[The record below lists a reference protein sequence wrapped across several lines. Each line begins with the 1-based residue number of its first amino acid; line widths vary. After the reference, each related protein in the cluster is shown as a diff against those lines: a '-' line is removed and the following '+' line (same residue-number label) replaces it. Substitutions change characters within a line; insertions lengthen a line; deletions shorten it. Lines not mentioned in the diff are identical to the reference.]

1 MNIKMADDKEKHLLE
16 VLKIINEKNNIS
28 STELSSILNQSHNT
42 IIGFIKSLSSH
53 EGIINVNSKTVS
65 SWELTD
71 EGKFI
76 IDNASYEALVFDY
89 VKKNGTV
96 PMVEI
101 MKNVSNAKIGFSK
114 AMAKGWIKN
123 EKGTV
128 TTAVE
133 QVADEVKKDLEY
145 IKNSESKS
153 VPDVRKTDYKKR
165 KLIKEVS
172 VNVLHVTKGPS
183 FTLTLEKPET
193 ELTPEMIANGSWKD
207 KSFKPYNFEAQ
218 GVPPP
223 RGHLHHLL
231 KLRNEFRRIFLEL
244 GYTEMN
250 TKNYVVSSFWNFDAL
265 FQPQQH
271 PARDAHDTFFLQ
283 KPRESKGFPSDYCER
298 VKTVHSVGNYGSIGY
313 QYNWDINEAKKNILR
328 THTTVN
334 SARSLYS
341 LGQSKTFTPVK
352 MFSIDRVFRNET
364 LDATHLAEFNQIE
377 GLIADYDL
385 SLGDLIGVINQF
397 FSKIGFD
404 KIKFKPAYNPY
415 TEPSMEI
422 FCYHEGLQKWIEVG
436 NSGMFRPEM
445 LLPLGLPPNVNVIAW
460 GLSLER
466 PAMIKY
472 GFNNIRDLVG
482 PKVQLSTIFDDPLC
496 QFK

>member
-1 MNIKMADDKEKHLLE
+1 MSDDKEKHLVE
-16 VLKIINEKNNIS
+16 VLKIIDEKNNIS
-28 STELSSILNQSHNT
+28 SVELSTILDAPHNSV
-42 IIGFIKSLSSH
+42 IGFIKSLSSR
-53 EGIINVNSKTVS
+53 ENLVEVETKNVV

-76 IDNASYEALVFDY
+76 VENGSYEALVFDY
-89 VKKNGTV
+89 VIKNGSS
-96 PMVEI
+96 PMADV
-101 MKNVSNAKIGFSK
+101 MKNVTNAKIGFSK

-128 TTAVE
+128 TPAVE
-133 QVADEVKKDLEY
+133 AIVDEVKLDLEL
-145 IKNSESKS
+145 IKNNEITK
-153 VPDVRKTDYKKR
+153 VQDTRKADYKKR

-172 VNVLHVTKGPS
+172 VTVLHVSKGKS

-193 ELTPEMIANGSWKD
+193 ELTPEMIANGSWKT
-207 KSFKPYNFEAQ
+207 KSFKSYNFEAQ

-223 RGHLHHLL
+223 RGHLHPLL

-244 GYTEMN
+244 GYTEMD
-250 TKNYVVSSFWNFDAL
+250 TRNYVVSSFWNFDAL

-271 PARDAHDTFFLQ
+271 PARDAQDTFFLR
-283 KPRESKGFPSDYCER
+283 KPKESHQFPAVYCE
-298 VKTVHSVGNYGSIGY
+298 KLKKVHSVGDYGSIGY
-313 QYNWDINEAKKNILR
+313 KYDWDIKEAKKNILR

-334 SARSLYS
+334 SARHLYA
-341 LGQSKTFTPVK
+341 LGQSKNFHPVK

-422 FCYHEGLQKWIEVG
+422 FCYHDGLQKWIEVG

-472 GFNNIRDLVG
+472 GFSNIRDLVG
-482 PKVQLSTIFDDPLC
+482 PRVQLSTIFDDPLC

>member
-1 MNIKMADDKEKHLLE
+1 MADDKEKYLLQILNIL
-16 VLKIINEKNNIS
+16 VDKNNVS
-28 STELSSILNQSHNT
+28 STELSSLLDVSHNSV
-42 IIGFIKSLSSH
+42 IGFIKSLSAR
-53 EGIINVNSKTVS
+53 EGLIEVESKNVV

-76 IDNASYEALVFDY
+76 VKNGSYEALVFDY
-89 VKKNGTV
+89 VKKNGSLPLADV
-96 PMVEI
+96 
-101 MKNVSNAKIGFSK
+101 MKAVTNAKIGFSK

-128 TTAVE
+128 TPAADSIV
-133 QVADEVKKDLEY
+133 DEVKQDLEL
-145 IKNSESKS
+145 IEKNESS
-153 VPDVRKTDYKKR
+153 QVPDSRRADYKKR
-165 KLIKEVS
+165 KLMKEVS
-172 VNVLHVTKGPS
+172 TTVLIITKGKE

-193 ELTPEMIANGSWKD
+193 ELTPEMIANGTWKT
-207 KSFKPYNFEAQ
+207 KSFKSYNFEAQ

-223 RGHLHHLL
+223 RGHLHPLF
-231 KLRNEFRRIFLEL
+231 KLRDEFRRIFLEL

-283 KPRESKGFPSDYCER
+283 KPKESKEFPPDYCEK
-298 VKTVHSVGNYGSIGY
+298 VKKVHSVGNYGSIGY
-313 QYNWDINEAKKNILR
+313 RYDWDIKEAKKNILR

-334 SARSLYS
+334 SVRHLYA
-341 LGQSKTFTPVK
+341 LGQSKHFQPVK

-377 GLIADYDL
+377 GLVADYDL

-397 FSKIGFD
+397 FNKIGFD
-404 KIKFKPAYNPY
+404 KVKFKPAYNPY

-422 FCYHEGLQKWIEVG
+422 FCYHDGLQKWIEVG

-482 PKVQLSTIFDDPLC
+482 PKVQLSTIFDDPIC
-496 QFK
+496 QIK

>member
-1 MNIKMADDKEKHLLE
+1 MADEKEKQLLE
-16 VLKIINEKNNIS
+16 VLKLIEQKINVS
-28 STELSSILNQSHNT
+28 STELATLLNITHNAV
-42 IIGFIKSLSSH
+42 IGVIKSLSTR
-53 EGIINVNSKTVS
+53 EDLIEVEQKTVL

-71 EGKFI
+71 EGKLI
-76 IDNASYEALVFDY
+76 VDKGSYEALVFDY
-89 VKKNGTV
+89 VSKKGSA
-96 PMVEI
+96 PMADI
-101 MKNVSNAKIGFSK
+101 MKNVPNAKIGFSK
-114 AMAKGWIKN
+114 AMAKGWIKSD
-123 EKGTV
+123 KGTASA
-128 TTAVE
+128 AVDNI
-133 QVADEVKKDLEY
+133 VDEVKKDLELLN
-145 IKNSESKS
+145 INETGS
-153 VPDVRKTDYKKR
+153 VPDAHKIDYKKR

-172 VNVLHVTKGPS
+172 VTVFNVSKGKS

-193 ELTPEMIANGSWKD
+193 ELTPEMLVSGAWKT
-207 KSFKPYNFEAQ
+207 KTFKPYNFEAQ

-223 RGHLHHLL
+223 RGHLHPLL
-231 KLRNEFRRIFLEL
+231 KLRSEFRRIFLEL
-244 GYTEMN
+244 GYTEMD

-283 KPRESKGFPSDYCER
+283 QPKETTEFPPEYCEK
-298 VKTVHSVGNYGSIGY
+298 VKTVHSVGNFGSIGY
-313 QYNWDINEAKKNILR
+313 QYDWDIKEARKNILR

-334 SARSLYS
+334 SARSLYA
-341 LGQSKTFTPVK
+341 LGQSKDFKPIK

-377 GLIADYDL
+377 GLIADHNL
-385 SLGDLIGVINQF
+385 SLGDLIGEINQF
-397 FSKIGFD
+397 FSKVGLN
-404 KIKFKPAYNPY
+404 KVKFKPAYNPY

-422 FCYHEGLQKWIEVG
+422 FYYHEGLQKWIEIG

-482 PKVQLSTIFDDPLC
+482 SKVQLSTIFDDPIC
-496 QFK
+496 QFKSQ